1 MARTY
6 LIETFGCQMNVH
18 DSERMAGLLEQAG
31 FEAVE
36 DAADADV
43 VVINTCSVR
52 ERAEDKLYTRL
63 GELRQLEAQDGHDR
77 IVAVAGCVAQ
87 QEGEAIFRRVAGVA
101 DVVIGTQAI
110 RRLPMLV
117 EQAARGAGVSRGD
130 ATPVPIFDVNPYDDV
145 TWPLGVTRRG
155 DPVKAYVTIIEGC
168 NEYCSFCVVPY
179 TRGHE
184 RMRPKADILAEV
196 AEAAATG
203 RREVQL
209 LGQIVNHY
217 AAPDD
222 PGCDFATLLEAVHGI
237 EGVERIR
244 FASPH
249 PRYVTPRLLDAM
261 RRLPKVCRHLHL
273 PVQSGSTRILEAMR
287 RRYTRES
294 YLDLVARIRAELPD
308 VALSTDMIV
317 GFPGESEGDFAE
329 TLSLTA
335 AVGYRS
341 MFSFKYSARPNTLAD
356 TRWADDVAEPVK
368 TRRIM
373 ELQALQR
380 DIQLSQH
387 AAMIGQ
393 AVDVLVD
400 AASRRRATELSGRTS
415 TNVVVNLPGPPE
427 WIGRT
432 VSVRI
437 ERAGPHSVWGQPCKS
452 R

>member
-1 MARTY
+1 MARKY

-31 FEAVE
+31 FEQAQ

-63 GELRQLEAQDGHDR
+63 GELRQLAADSGHDP

-87 QEGEAIFRRVAGVA
+87 QEGESIAKRSPGVV
-101 DVVIGTQAI
+101 DIVIGTQAL

-117 EQAARGAGVSRGD
+117 EQASSARRSGAFLSD
-130 ATPVPIFDVNPYDDV
+130 LNPYEDV
-145 TWPLGVTRRG
+145 TFPLGVARRS

-168 NEYCSFCVVPY
+168 NEFCSFCVVPY
-179 TRGHE
+179 TRGNE
-184 RMRPKADILAEV
+184 RMRPKREILAEV
-196 AEAAATG
+196 REAAASG
-203 RREVQL
+203 RCEVQL

-217 AAPDD
+217 IAPDD
-222 PGCDFATLLEAVHGI
+222 PACDFAALVEAVHGI
-237 EGVERIR
+237 EGIERIR

-249 PRYVTPRLLDAM
+249 PRHVTLRFLDAM
-261 RRLPKVCRHLHL
+261 ARLPKVCRHLHL
-273 PVQSGSTRILEAMR
+273 PVQSGSTRVLEAMR
-287 RRYTRES
+287 RRHTRES
-294 YLDLVARIRAELPD
+294 YLDLVSSIRTRLPD

-317 GFPGESEGDFAE
+317 GFPGESDADFE
-329 TLSLTA
+329 DTLSLTA
-335 AVGYRS
+335 AVGYHS
-341 MFSFKYSARPNTLAD
+341 MFSFKYSERPNTLAE
-356 TRWADDVAEPVK
+356 RRLVDDVPDEVK

-373 ELQALQR
+373 ALQALQR
-380 DIQLSQH
+380 DIQTTLH
-387 AAMIGQ
+387 EEMVGREV
-393 AVDVLVD
+393 AVLAD
-400 AASRRRATELSGRTS
+400 AASRRRAAELSGRTS
-415 TNVVVNLPGPPE
+415 TNVVVNFPGSPE

-432 VSVRI
+432 VPVRV